1 MIRSYYAVPEKYT
14 TSIAE
19 EEERQETEGLKDII
33 PMPEYKIEIPS
44 QKLVKC
50 LNIINQKK
58 GGEIKKRE
66 LKDLAIE
73 SGLIHLDENRVTGR
87 KRTKDEYTDQA
98 AYMSLDKSLIE
109 PLQKYWKFITE
120 TKIGTHHIHNTE
132 YSARKPS
139 NLFSNQT

>member
-1 MIRSYYAVPEKYT
+1 
-14 TSIAE
+14 
-19 EEERQETEGLKDII
+19 
-33 PMPEYKIEIPS
+33 MPEYKIEIPP

-58 GGEIKKRE
+58 GGEIRKRE
-66 LKDLAIE
+66 LKDLSIK
-73 SGLIHLDENRVTGR
+73 SGLIHQDENRVTGR
-87 KRTKDEYTDQA
+87 KRTKDDTDQA

-120 TKIGTHHIHNTE
+120 SKIGTHHIHNTE
-132 YSARKPS
+132 YSARKPG